1 MARGY
6 ETDPKA
12 MSFLDH
18 LRDLRRMLI
27 HVVLA
32 ILVAAVAAWAF
43 SGRLLDLLL
52 DALALE
58 NVQFLSPMEPFNA
71 RLRVALVVGLTAS
84 LPFVSFRI
92 WSFVVPALR
101 ESERRVILPSAIA
114 TTLLF
119 VIGAAFSIYVL
130 TPMMLGLL
138 MGFGTEHARADLA
151 LGPVLAFVFR
161 MTIACAVLFQ
171 LPLVLALTTRL
182 GATTPRMLI
191 TWWRHAVVL
200 IFILAA
206 IITPGDGPSQVILA
220 VPLVVLYFLSVL
232 VSWII
237 YRGRKDGGISVRSGA
252 GPGAGPGGGPGG
264 GPSGGSSSSTGAG
277 PDTGDAAPPAP
288 LPAPSPAPRK
298 PPEGT
303 EPRAGG
309 SPGEPGGGTDETK
322 GDPA

>member
-1 MARGY
+1 MANEAPSSSGARRARGRRLHVMAGGY
-6 ETDPKA
+6 EVDPKS

-18 LRDLRRMLI
+18 LRDLRTMLI
-27 HVVLA
+27 HVAVA
-32 ILVAAVAAWAF
+32 ILVCTVAAWAF

-71 RLRVALVVGLTAS
+71 RLRVALVVGVAAS

-101 ESERRVILPSAIA
+101 ENERRTILPSAIA

-119 VIGAAFSIYVL
+119 AVGGAFSIYVL

-182 GATTPRMLI
+182 GVTTPRMLL
-191 TWWRHAVVL
+191 TWWRHAVVA

-206 IITPGDGPSQVILA
+206 VITPGDGPSQVILA
-220 VPLVVLYFLSVL
+220 IPLVVLYFLSVL
-232 VSWII
+232 ISWII
-237 YRGRKDGGISVRSGA
+237 YRGRA
-252 GPGAGPGGGPGG
+252 
-264 GPSGGSSSSTGAG
+264 
-277 PDTGDAAPPAP
+277 DTGEEGGAALEAEAPADAGAPGTRGKGGAPPAGT
-288 LPAPSPAPRK
+288 APRGSTRDADGDDTNGSGEK
-298 PPEGT
+298 P
-303 EPRAGG
+303 
-309 SPGEPGGGTDETK
+309 
-322 GDPA
+322 